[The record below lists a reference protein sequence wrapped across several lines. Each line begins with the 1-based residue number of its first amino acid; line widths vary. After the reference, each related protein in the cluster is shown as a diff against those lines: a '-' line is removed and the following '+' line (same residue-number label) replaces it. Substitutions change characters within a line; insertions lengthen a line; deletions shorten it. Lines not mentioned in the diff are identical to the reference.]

1 MEIYENDKIFLSLK
15 IFFKPKSDFFVHPY
29 KQNSASLFWKLN
41 KPSIGILNHQSK
53 FFFCFKYSMENI
65 YLVKFFH

>member
-29 KQNSASLFWKLN
+29 KQNSASLF
-41 KPSIGILNHQSK
+41 
-53 FFFCFKYSMENI
+53 
-65 YLVKFFH
+65 